1 MRPFTR
7 LSLIA
12 GLSVALAACS
22 GSTAMES
29 GFDLAEWQIAG
40 PGEMSADTGSVDV
53 SNSGSLPHTLVITDS
68 SGNVMAATDLIG
80 PGDSTEL
87 ALDLDP
93 GTYSFTCRIVAQDS
107 EGEIVDHFEAG
118 MNATVSVTNPH
129 G

>member
-7 LSLIA
+7 LSLVA
-12 GLSVALAACS
+12 ALLVALAACS
-22 GSTAMES
+22 GSAATEP

-40 PGEMSADTGSVDV
+40 PGEMSAGTNSVDV
-53 SNSGSLPHTLVITDS
+53 SNSGTLPHTLVVTDS
-68 SGNVMAATDLIG
+68 SGHVVAATDLIG

-93 GTYSFTCRIVAQDS
+93 GTYSFTCRIVAENP

-118 MNATVSVTNPH
+118 MNATVSVS

>member
-12 GLSVALAACS
+12 GLLVALAACS
-22 GSTAMES
+22 GSAATES

-53 SNSGSLPHTLVITDS
+53 SNSGSLPHTLVVTDS

-80 PGDSTEL
+80 PGDNTEL

-118 MNATVSVTNPH
+118 MNTTVSVT